1 MQTVEGL
8 IPGCTDRMG
17 ISDLQSMIESDPVL
31 SKAGVSTVDIV
42 KTAWTGR
49 DKSGHGGSI
58 PNRLALVMDGESCLD
73 RLYGGFYSDW
83 VCGGQ
88 WSHMLEFMSAL
99 FQTMAQSNIHTATF
113 INGTLDPA
121 RVDTWVAEQLKL
133 KQNVKNTLRHLH
145 KRGTP
150 PPKVWWVPPTG
161 LRSVVRLALRHLGLP
176 INCTVDSHTLEVA
189 FFLREN
195 GYHGILGDHSDY
207 TIFDPPRYFSAQKM
221 KLTLKLTLE
230 TQEIDMDEVRH
241 LKKILKNVAYYVLPF
256 FAGCQIIRSES
267 KPV

>member
-1 MQTVEGL
+1 
-8 IPGCTDRMG
+8 MG
-17 ISDLQSMIESDPVL
+17 ISDLQRMIESDPVL
-31 SKAGVSTVDIV
+31 AKAGVSTVDIV

-49 DKSGHGGSI
+49 DKSGHGGSLSI
-58 PNRLALVMDGESCLD
+58 PNRLALVMDAESCLD
-73 RLYGGFYSDW
+73 RLYGGYYSDW

-88 WSHMLEFMSAL
+88 WSHMLEFMSTL

-161 LRSVVRLALRHLGLP
+161 VRSVVRLALRHLGLP
-176 INCTVDSHTLEVA
+176 INCTVDSHTLEVV

-230 TQEIDMDEVRH
+230 TQEIDMDEVR
-241 LKKILKNVAYYVLPF
+241 LMKDKCSKNKNIFIFYSGCKI
-256 FAGCQIIRSES
+256 I
-267 KPV
+267 